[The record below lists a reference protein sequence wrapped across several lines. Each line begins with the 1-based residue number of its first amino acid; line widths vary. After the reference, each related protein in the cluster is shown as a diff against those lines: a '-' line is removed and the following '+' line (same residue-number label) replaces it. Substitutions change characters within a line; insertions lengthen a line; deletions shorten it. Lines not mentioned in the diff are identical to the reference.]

1 MSAQLPNVR
10 SIFERALEIASDA
23 HRQAYLDGACDAQ
36 PELRGKVD
44 ALLKAH
50 AAAGSFLEEP
60 ALTVGQ
66 TLPFAPIAERP
77 GTLIGPYK
85 LLEQIGEGGFG
96 VVFMAEQERP
106 LRRRVALKVIKPGMD
121 TRQVIARFE
130 AERQALALMD
140 HPNIAHVLD
149 AGATDSGRPYF
160 VMELVRGI
168 PLTQFCDQNRLTV
181 EERLKLFTTIC
192 HAVQHA
198 HQKAIIHRDIK
209 PSNVLVTLHDGQPVA
224 KVIDFG
230 VAKATGQRLTE
241 KTLFTAFA
249 EMIGTPLYMSPEQAE
264 MSGLDVDT
272 RSDIYSL
279 GVLLYELLTGTTPF
293 DRLRLQQAGYDE
305 IRRIIREEEPP
316 RPSTRI
322 STLGAT
328 ATIVSTQRKSEPDK
342 LRRLVR
348 GELDWIVMKCLDKDR
363 NRRYDSA
370 GALARDIDRYL
381 RQEPVQACPPSAM
394 YRFRKIARRNKV
406 ALLTSAVAA
415 SALVLALL
423 VAMAGVRIAALTEKN
438 YALQGYRPVYVTT
451 EPAGAR
457 VAFVPIDERTGEP
470 NPDPAGIIRPR
481 GTTPLTVDLKPGRY
495 FVEAVS
501 PGTSATPDFAEVYRT
516 VDRPRTMPK
525 RPAHIDW
532 RYDREQAVPLQIK
545 IPTTAEIVANMVRV
559 PIGEATRRNNP
570 LLPKVLY
577 VDAKETAPGDHW
589 PASKES
595 LVFVVTNDDGDP
607 YIPFYGANLWAESQ
621 FKRLPT
627 AAEYDA
633 IAESAKHQQLTVF
646 GSGEPAVI
654 EDLFGGVAEWTTSK
668 YFFSGTHAE
677 NVVEKLGD
685 RLVLKGYGNPD
696 NFPGLFRSVDGQL
709 LGARQEASPRIG
721 FRGVRSG
728 APRFVKE

>member
-1 MSAQLPNVR
+1 MPAQSPNVR
-10 SIFERALEIASDA
+10 PIFERALEIASDA
-23 HRQAYLDGACDAQ
+23 ERQAYLDGACDAQ
-36 PELRGKVD
+36 PELRGKVE
-44 ALLKAH
+44 ALLQAH
-50 AAAGSFLEEP
+50 VAAGSFLGEP
-60 ALTVGQ
+60 AISVNETR
-66 TLPFAPIAERP
+66 PFDPIAEQP
-77 GTLIGPYK
+77 GITIGPYK

-106 LRRRVALKVIKPGMD
+106 VRRRVALKVIKPGMD

-140 HPNIAHVLD
+140 HPNIAHVLE

-168 PLTQFCDQNRLTV
+168 PITQFCDQNRLTV
-181 EERLKLFTTIC
+181 DERLKLFMTVC

-279 GVLLYELLTGTTPF
+279 GVLLYEFLTGTTPF
-293 DRLRLQQAGYDE
+293 DKLLLQRAGYDE
-305 IRRIIREEEPP
+305 IRRVIREEEPP
-316 RPSTRI
+316 KPSTRI

-328 ATIVSTQRKSEPDK
+328 ASMVSTQRKCEPDK

-348 GELDWIVMKCLDKDR
+348 GELDWIVMKCLEKDR

-381 RQEPVQACPPSAM
+381 RNEPVQACPPSAT
-394 YRFRKIARRNKV
+394 YRFRKFARRNKV
-406 ALLTSAVAA
+406 ALLISAVAA

-423 VAMAGVRIAALTEKN
+423 VAGAGVRIAALTEKN
-438 YALQGYRPVYVTT
+438 YELEGYRTVYVTS

-470 NPDPAGIIRPR
+470 NPDPAGIVRPR
-481 GTTPLTVDLKPGRY
+481 GTTPLTLELKTGNY
-495 FVEAVS
+495 FVEAVL
-501 PGTSATPDFAEVYRT
+501 PTSAGLPDFAEVYRS
-516 VDRPRTMPK
+516 VPKPRATPHAM
-525 RPAHIDW
+525 AQLDW
-532 RYDREQAVPLQIK
+532 RYDREQTVPLRK
-545 IPTTAEIVANMVRV
+545 IEILTTAEIVANMVRV
-559 PIGEATRRNNP
+559 PIDEATRHDNP

-577 VDAKETAPGDHW
+577 VDAKETTPDDY
-589 PASKES
+589 PAASVFFGAANRARS
-595 LVFVVTNDDGDP
+595 L
-607 YIPFYGANLWAESQ
+607 S
-621 FKRLPT
+621 KRLPS

-633 IAESAKHQQLTVF
+633 ILEYAKRHQLTMV
-646 GSGEPAVI
+646 GSEEQAAVQ
-654 EDLFGGVAEWTTSK
+654 DLFGGAPEWTTSK
-668 YFFSGTHAE
+668 YVDSRKHALKE
-677 NVVEKLGD
+677 LSD
-685 RLVLKGYGNPD
+685 HLVLKGYGD
-696 NFPGLFRSVDGQL
+696 IDRFPELLRSADGQL
-709 LGARQEASPRIG
+709 LGSPQEPSPMIG
-721 FRGVRSG
+721 FRCVRSG
-728 APRFVKE
+728 APRFVTE